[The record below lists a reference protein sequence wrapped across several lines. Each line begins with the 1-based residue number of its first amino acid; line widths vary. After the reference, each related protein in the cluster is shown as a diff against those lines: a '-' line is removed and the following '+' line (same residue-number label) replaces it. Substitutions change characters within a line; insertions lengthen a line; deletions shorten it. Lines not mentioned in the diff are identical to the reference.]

1 MTDFKLAFLFLAS
14 RRPERIP
21 EDGSFAENG
30 MDKSLKSAE
39 QAEYAYLFFKQVIY
53 IL

>member
-21 EDGSFAENG
+21 EDFSFAENG
-30 MDKSLKSAE
+30 MDKSSKSVE
-39 QAEYAYLFFKQVIY
+39 ETEYAYLFFKQVLY